1 MDPRGGVYNDFDMQ
15 LFTWDEMPK
24 EQLNDLIGR
33 KMVVGEKAMA
43 AQIFI
48 AKGGVVPEHHHEAE
62 QITYILEGALKF
74 HIEGQDIVV
83 NKGQVLVIP
92 SIAGGSW
99 PDGHTLFAPNGECS
113 CCSYCGQEECSC
125 Y

>member
-1 MDPRGGVYNDFDMQ
+1 
-15 LFTWDEMPK
+15 MPK

-43 AQIFI
+43 AQVFI

-62 QITYILEGALKF
+62 QITYILEGALQF

-92 SIAGGSW
+92 SNVPHSAVALE
-99 PDGHTLFAPNGECS
+99 DTLDLDLFSPLRYDWLNKTDD
-113 CCSYCGQEECSC
+113 YLRKK
-125 Y
+125 